1 MIPHS
6 FQRPLV
12 ATIAWSASL
21 TACTLFLGPPLYAA
35 DRLLRAD
42 YGGSQLS
49 GLVLADN
56 ANQVQILAA
65 DGQLRLLNK
74 DKLTRP
80 QWSQGT
86 FNSSPASQLKTELLR
101 EFGKGFDVS
110 GTGHYLVVHPAG
122 QRDLWAARFEEIYR
136 SFRWYFQVR
145 GFPLQQPKFIL
156 IAVVFPTQNDFLRFS
171 AQQGNRP
178 SSNVLGYYDPKS
190 NRVYMYDYTAGRRNP
205 AEWQTNAE
213 TVIHE
218 VTHQMAFNS
227 GVHSRFGQ
235 PPKWVVEGL
244 ATLFEAPGV
253 WNGLKKTAPA
263 DRVNR
268 AQLQQFR
275 GSLANRPKGALAQ
288 FISHDRAFDAST
300 SAAYAESW
308 ALSHYLTETNPK
320 AYAKYLQITGAARNS
335 AATPNERVKE
345 FSSCFG
351 TDLAVLEAN
360 FLRYMVEIR

>member
-1 MIPHS
+1 MLSTQFTPHLS
-6 FQRPLV
+6 LRVF
-12 ATIAWSASL
+12 ATV
-21 TACTLFLGPPLYAA
+21 LFALLLARVDLLSAA
-35 DRLLRAD
+35 DRLLKVD
-42 YGGSQLS
+42 YGGSTLQ
-49 GLVLADN
+49 GLVLADTTD
-56 ANQVQILAA
+56 QVQILGN
-65 DGQLRLLNK
+65 DGQLRLLAK
-74 DKLTRP
+74 DKLARP
-80 QWSQGT
+80 QWSQGV
-86 FNSSPASQLKTELLR
+86 FNASPAAELKTQLLR

-122 QRDLWAARFEEIYR
+122 QRDAWAARFEEIYR

-145 GFPLQQPKFIL
+145 SFPLQNPKFIL

-171 AQQGNRP
+171 AQQGNRVGN
-178 SSNVLGYYDPKS
+178 NVLGYYEPKS
-190 NRVYMYDYTAGRRNP
+190 NRVYMYDYTAGRKNP

-235 PPKWVVEGL
+235 QPKWVVEGL

-253 WNGLKKTAPA
+253 WNGLKKTTPA

-268 AQLQQFR
+268 NLLNQFR
-275 GSLANRPKGALAQ
+275 GTLAKRQKGALLQ
-288 FISHDRAFDAST
+288 FISQDRAFDQA
-300 SAAYAESW
+300 AANAYAEAW

-320 AYAKYLQITGAARNS
+320 GYAKYLQLTGAAKNTALS
-335 AATPNERVKE
+335 PNDRVKE

-351 TDLAVLEAN
+351 NDLAVLEAN
-360 FLRYMVEIR
+360 FLRFMVEIR